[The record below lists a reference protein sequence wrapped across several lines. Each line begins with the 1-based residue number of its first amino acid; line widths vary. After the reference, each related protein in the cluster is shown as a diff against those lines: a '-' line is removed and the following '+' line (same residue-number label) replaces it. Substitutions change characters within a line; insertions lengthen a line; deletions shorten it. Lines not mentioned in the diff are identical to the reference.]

1 MSRDYHIGQQERGT
15 AVETAREQLVFIS
28 RLLPPSDRL
37 PEELLGRNVLT
48 HILDTALALV
58 RKYLPPIHWLGA
70 ALTAMIFF
78 LYVRLVALTTRLAT
92 KGERCWPDVP
102 ARCVL
107 ALWHRDA
114 PSLLVAFAKRR
125 PRARTAI
132 MIARDPRGDYIAMLC
147 RLIGLDV
154 VRGDSLEGGWDA
166 LVELSE
172 ALAED
177 ACVIITAD
185 GGGPARI
192 AKVGAVA
199 LASSAGVPLIPLAA
213 DCQPAFEERHKWD
226 AARNPLPFGN
236 LLVLLGPARR
246 FEPLVELS
254 SIEEARSWLEVALN
268 RASFDAV
275 AALRSS
281 SDNRLRDSVN

>member
-1 MSRDYHIGQQERGT
+1 MSHNYYIKQQEPGT
-15 AVETAREQLVFIS
+15 APQTAAQRLALIF
-28 RLLPPSDRL
+28 RLLRPSQRL
-37 PEELLGRNVLT
+37 TEEHLGRNVLT
-48 HILDTALALV
+48 RALDTAFDLA

-70 ALTAMIFF
+70 TLTAMILF
-78 LYVRLVALTTRLAT
+78 LYVRLVALTARLT
-92 KGERCWPDVP
+92 TTGEGRWPDVP

-125 PRARTAI
+125 PRTRTVI
-132 MIARDPRGDYIAMLC
+132 MIARDPRGDYIALLC

-154 VRGDSLEGGWDA
+154 VRGDSEKGGWDA
-166 LVELSE
+166 LVELAG
-172 ALAED
+172 ALADD

-199 LASSAGVPLIPLAA
+199 LASSVGVPLIPLAA
-213 DCQPAFEERHKWD
+213 DCDPAIEESHKWD

-254 SIEEARSWLEVALN
+254 SIEEARSWLEVALT

-275 AALRSS
+275 VALR
-281 SDNRLRDSVN
+281 